1 MMNNNN
7 YSNNNRN
14 NGGNNNQQQPQQET
28 RKKAKL
34 YLEEPLEFVGTI
46 DGHITTTVDLAKNI
60 NTLFNTAFGDYE
72 GSVISQ
78 NHLGELTASL
88 FFKDTGAGNIEP
100 LVKTNVRGSNKSMSP
115 AERVRNMN
123 LRNINKTYT
132 LSEELKEIL
141 EQFLN
146 LSPKAKVNWDR
157 MYSEVAERMYGG
169 MNNIYVRVD
178 NININKV
185 LKVLYGSETANKER
199 LEYNITVIKPIGMG
213 AGGINQNHIIKVDR
227 LNVKEIER
235 LANKVGMMPS
245 VGTIPMI
252 RDM

>member
-1 MMNNNN
+1 MSNTN
-7 YSNNNRN
+7 YANTERKT
-14 NGGNNNQQQPQQET
+14 GKGNQQE
-28 RKKAKL
+28 RKKKARL

-46 DGHITTTVDLAKNI
+46 DGHVTTTVDLAKNI
-60 NTLFNTAFGDYE
+60 NSLFNTAFDDYE

-88 FFKDTGAGNIEP
+88 FFRDTGAGNIEP
-100 LVKTNVRGSNKSMSP
+100 IVKPNVRGSNRTMSP
-115 AERVRNMN
+115 AERVRNIN
-123 LRNINKTYT
+123 LRNTNKTYT

-146 LSPKAKVNWDR
+146 IPHKGKPNWDR
-157 MYSEVAERMYGG
+157 MYNEVSERMYGG
-169 MNNIYVRVD
+169 MTNIYVRVD

-185 LKVLYGSETANKER
+185 LKVLYGSETASGDR
-199 LEYNITVIKPIGMG
+199 LEYNITVMKPVGMNAPG
-213 AGGINQNHIIKVDR
+213 ANQNHIIKVDR

-252 RDM
+252 RDL